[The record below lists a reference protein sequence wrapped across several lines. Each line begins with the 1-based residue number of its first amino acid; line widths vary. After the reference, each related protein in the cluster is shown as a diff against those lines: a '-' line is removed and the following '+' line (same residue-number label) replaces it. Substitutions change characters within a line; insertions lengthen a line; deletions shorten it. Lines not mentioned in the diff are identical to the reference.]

1 MTEEVYT
8 CPACGESYA
17 LMELEAGRIPFH
29 EDLANGSFPCSGVGT
44 LVCEEEAVLAAA
56 TINLYRQR
64 Y

>member
-1 MTEEVYT
+1 MTEEVYA
-8 CPACGESYA
+8 CPKCGEPYA
-17 LMELEAGRIPFH
+17 LTELDAGKIPFH
-29 EDLANGSFPCSGVGT
+29 EDPASGSFPCSGVGT